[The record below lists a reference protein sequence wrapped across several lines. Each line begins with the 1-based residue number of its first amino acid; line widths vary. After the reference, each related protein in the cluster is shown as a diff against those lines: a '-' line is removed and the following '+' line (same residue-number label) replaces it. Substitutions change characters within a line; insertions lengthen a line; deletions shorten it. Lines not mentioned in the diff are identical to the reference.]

1 MVNYKLVVLGDGG
14 VGKSAITIQFT
25 SSVFAADYDP
35 TIEDAYRIDA
45 EIDGEVVGLDIL
57 DTAGQ
62 EVFSAVRDRYMRDGE
77 GFLLVYSLLERSTFV
92 GITKISEQ
100 IKRVK
105 DTDKHVP
112 IILIGNKSD
121 MADKREVS
129 YGEGDI
135 LARSLKCPFFETS
148 AKLRVNIDDCF
159 HELVREIKK
168 AQQEKNKEQNDKG
181 KSKKGCII
189 L

>member
-1 MVNYKLVVLGDGG
+1 MLQPRLFIH
-14 VGKSAITIQFT
+14 SPLSP
-25 SSVFAADYDP
+25 SSLLSLSPHLPLFP
-35 TIEDAYRIDA
+35 SSLPLSSSSLPPSLPLSFSLFSPPLLPLPLTEDAYRIDA

-112 IILIGNKSD
+112 IILIGNKVCV
-121 MADKREVS
+121 MCK
-129 YGEGDI
+129 
-135 LARSLKCPFFETS
+135 LAPVRS
-148 AKLRVNIDDCF
+148 
-159 HELVREIKK
+159 
-168 AQQEKNKEQNDKG
+168 
-181 KSKKGCII
+181 
-189 L
+189 

>member
-1 MVNYKLVVLGDGG
+1 MNCSFARIALQLFSHLNNFLSPYHLPN
-14 VGKSAITIQFT
+14 TFT
-25 SSVFAADYDP
+25 WSLSLSLSFSILSCTPLSLPLSLFLPLFLSLSLLSLRFPSSLSP
-35 TIEDAYRIDA
+35 PPPSLLPSLPPPLPSEDAYRIDA

-112 IILIGNKSD
+112 IILIGNK
-121 MADKREVS
+121 V
-129 YGEGDI
+129 
-135 LARSLKCPFFETS
+135 L
-148 AKLRVNIDDCF
+148 
-159 HELVREIKK
+159 
-168 AQQEKNKEQNDKG
+168 
-181 KSKKGCII
+181 
-189 L
+189 

>member
-1 MVNYKLVVLGDGG
+1 MFMYLRSHPSIPPPPL
-14 VGKSAITIQFT
+14 SL
-25 SSVFAADYDP
+25 SPPPPS
-35 TIEDAYRIDA
+35 IEDAYRIDA

-112 IILIGNKSD
+112 IILIGNK
-121 MADKREVS
+121 VQ
-129 YGEGDI
+129 I
-135 LARSLKCPFFETS
+135 
-148 AKLRVNIDDCF
+148 NITVDTDLFLVTTFTHGVICIVDDPLPVYTPSFDCSF
-159 HELVREIKK
+159 
-168 AQQEKNKEQNDKG
+168 
-181 KSKKGCII
+181 S
-189 L
+189 

>member
-1 MVNYKLVVLGDGG
+1 MYSYIPYTKLTYVL
-14 VGKSAITIQFT
+14 VCTPLSLFL
-25 SSVFAADYDP
+25 
-35 TIEDAYRIDA
+35 YRPP
-45 EIDGEVVGLDIL
+45 L
-57 DTAGQ
+57 Q
-62 EVFSAVRDRYMRDGE
+62 
-77 GFLLVYSLLERSTFV
+77 
-92 GITKISEQ
+92 
-100 IKRVK
+100 
-105 DTDKHVP
+105 
-112 IILIGNKSD
+112 SD

-168 AQQEKNKEQNDKG
+168 AQQEKNKELNDKG
-181 KSKKGCII
+181 NQKKNCVI

>member
-1 MVNYKLVVLGDGG
+1 MWFSYYK
-14 VGKSAITIQFT
+14 ITSL
-25 SSVFAADYDP
+25 SSSFPSFHLPPSLPPSLPVPLSLYLLLPPPP
-35 TIEDAYRIDA
+35 T
-45 EIDGEVVGLDIL
+45 
-57 DTAGQ
+57 Q
-62 EVFSAVRDRYMRDGE
+62 
-77 GFLLVYSLLERSTFV
+77 
-92 GITKISEQ
+92 
-100 IKRVK
+100 
-105 DTDKHVP
+105 
-112 IILIGNKSD
+112 SD

>member
-1 MVNYKLVVLGDGG
+1 
-14 VGKSAITIQFT
+14 
-25 SSVFAADYDP
+25 
-35 TIEDAYRIDA
+35 
-45 EIDGEVVGLDIL
+45 
-57 DTAGQ
+57 
-62 EVFSAVRDRYMRDGE
+62 
-77 GFLLVYSLLERSTFV
+77 
-92 GITKISEQ
+92 
-100 IKRVK
+100 
-105 DTDKHVP
+105 
-112 IILIGNKSD
+112 

-189 L
+189 LWAYVSTLFKHLLGCKDN